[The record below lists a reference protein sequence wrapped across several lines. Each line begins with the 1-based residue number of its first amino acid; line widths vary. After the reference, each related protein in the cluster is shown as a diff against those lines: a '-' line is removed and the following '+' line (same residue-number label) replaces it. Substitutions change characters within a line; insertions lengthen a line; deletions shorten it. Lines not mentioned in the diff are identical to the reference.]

1 MSDRQPFAG
10 AHGPRPAA
18 AASASA
24 PGPAAGA
31 PAPRATRP
39 IAAAPPLPAAAP
51 PRPVLDDAVR
61 GIGFIALG
69 YAIIACADAA
79 VKWAL
84 PEVGPAAAMV
94 WRGVFGAIAI
104 ALLARGTSL
113 RPVRGRLIA
122 GRSLL
127 HCAVTLVYYIAW
139 VRAMPLADSYAV
151 TAAAPL
157 LMTLLAI
164 PLLGEKVGWRR
175 WTSTAVGFAGVLVM
189 LQPGG
194 ALWRWEAAMLLG
206 GVGFLAL
213 TRIWTRLLTRTDSPA
228 TIAFWLLLAHIPV
241 GLLLLPFFPPPRL
254 LPDAPTVLALVF
266 LGLANGAAHFL
277 FARAFAIA
285 PVSVLAPFEYTTLVW
300 GLVLGLLIWGEF
312 PAAATLAGAGI
323 VIAAGLYNLHRER
336 VRAREARMRAAG

>member
-1 MSDRQPFAG
+1 ML
-10 AHGPRPAA
+10 RPA
-18 AASASA
+18 SSS
-24 PGPAAGA
+24 G
-31 PAPRATRP
+31 
-39 IAAAPPLPAAAP
+39 AP

-69 YAIIACADAA
+69 YVIVSCADAA

-84 PEVGPAAAMV
+84 PQVGPAAAMI

-104 ALLARGTSL
+104 ALLARGAPL
-113 RPVRGRLIA
+113 RPVNRRLIG

-127 HCAVTLVYYIAW
+127 HCAVTLIFYIAW
-139 VRAMPLADSYAV
+139 ARAMPLADTYAV
-151 TAAAPL
+151 AAVAPL

-164 PLLGEKVGWRR
+164 PLLGETVGWRR
-175 WTSTAVGFAGVLVM
+175 WTSTGVGFLGVLVM

-194 ALWRWEAAMLLG
+194 ALWRWEAAMLLAG
-206 GVGFLAL
+206 MGFLAL

-228 TIAFWLLLAHIPV
+228 TIAFWLLLTHIPV
-241 GLLLLPFFPPPRL
+241 GLALLPFFPPPAL
-254 LPDAPTVLALVF
+254 LPDTRTVLALVF

-277 FARAFAIA
+277 FARAFALA

-300 GLVLGLLIWGEF
+300 GLLLGLAVWGEF
-312 PAAATLAGAGI
+312 PAAATLAGACI

-336 VRAREARMRAAG
+336 VRAREARRVARLDAAGAAARMEAAR